1 MEKTTIEGL
10 RIRLNAKS
18 TAKGHW
24 YFDATIENNTD
35 KIKEPKNINDIG
47 DTKDTTLGQRLLE
60 IITDAEN
67 TFMADGRLVIGRMS
81 LASDI
86 TESAG

>member
-1 MEKTTIEGL
+1 MDKITVEGL

-18 TAKGHW
+18 TAKGQW

-35 KIKEPKNINDIG
+35 KILEPKNKKDVG
-47 DTKDTTLGQRLLE
+47 DTKETTLGQRLLA

-67 TFMADGRLVIGRMS
+67 TFMADGRTVIGRMS
-81 LASDI
+81 I
-86 TESAG
+86 AGEVISND